1 MVRKICVAAAQYPI
15 EELASFAA
23 FEAKLSR
30 WVQQAVAHGA
40 QLLVFP
46 EYGAMELTSL
56 AGRHVARDLQ
66 ASLDA
71 LQYHLEAYEDA
82 HASLAKKHGVFILAG
97 SAPVR
102 LTDGR
107 FVNRARLFTP
117 GPGSGSQEKQ
127 VMTRFE
133 REQWGISAS
142 PGLYVFDIG
151 IARLGISICYD
162 IEFPL
167 VARSLALSGAEIVL
181 APSCTDTLA
190 GYHRVRIGSAAR
202 ALENQIYTIMS
213 PTIAE
218 APWSAAVDV
227 NIGAAR
233 FFAPPDRAFPPGGV
247 LAEGELNKPQW
258 VYADLDLGL
267 LQEVRRNGEVLN
279 DRDWELQPGAG
290 VVPEAKLVS
299 LS

>member
-1 MVRKICVAAAQYPI
+1 MARVIRTAAAQYPI
-15 EELASFAA
+15 DELPSFAA

-30 WVQQAVAHGA
+30 WVHQAVAHGA

-46 EYGAMELTSL
+46 EYAAMELSSL
-56 AGRHVARDLQ
+56 DGRHVARDLH

-71 LQYHLEAYEDA
+71 LQHHLAAYEEA

-102 LTDGR
+102 LSDGK

-117 GPGSGSQEKQ
+117 GAGSGSQEKQ

-133 REQWGISAS
+133 REQWGISPS

-167 VARSLALSGAEIVL
+167 VARSLAEGGAEIVL

-213 PTIAE
+213 PTVGE

-227 NIGAAR
+227 NFGAAG

-247 LAEGELNKPQW
+247 LAEGELNAPQW
-258 VYADLDLGL
+258 VYAELDLDL
-267 LQEVRRNGEVLN
+267 LQEVRRNGEVLTG
-279 DRDWELQPGAG
+279 RDWEFQPGACAL
-290 VVPEAKLVS
+290 PEAKLVS